1 MTEKEKMIS
10 GENYNAL
17 DLELRE
23 LRSTAKMLTYEYN
36 NTRPDEDE
44 KRIEILKKLLGSC
57 TDTTFI
63 EPNFKCDYGF
73 NIHVSGLLV
82 MNYNC
87 VLLDVCKIS
96 IGNNVFV
103 GPNTCITTASHP
115 IIPEERLEASFGKP
129 VTIGND
135 VWIGA
140 NCTILPGVTIGDGS
154 VIGAGSV
161 VTKDIPE
168 RVVAVGN
175 PCRVLRSISEKDS
188 VIKR

>member
-17 DLELRE
+17 DSELRE
-23 LRSTAKMLTYEYN
+23 LRSKAKKLTYEYN
-36 NTRPDEDE
+36 NTSPDEGE

-115 IIPEERLEASFGKP
+115 IIPEERLKASFGKP
-129 VTIGND
+129 VTIGDD

-175 PCRVLRSISEKDS
+175 PCRVLRPISEKDS

>member
-17 DLELRE
+17 DPELRK
-23 LRSTAKMLTYEYN
+23 LSNHAKMLIYKYN
-36 NTRPDEDE
+36 NTRPDEGE
-44 KRIEILKKLLGSC
+44 KRIEILKNLLGSC

-140 NCTILPGVTIGDGS
+140 NCTILPGVNIGDGS

-175 PCRVLRSISEKDS
+175 PCKVLRKVSEKDS